1 MKSGHCML
9 NQHKSQIDKHAQQ
22 KCEICLVTKTPTH
35 YLLHCSKWDIQ
46 KAKVA
51 KNISHVLRK
60 NSLCPCNISTEESFG
75 KYNFN
80 TEESTTVRVEL
91 EKYFNSTKKIETED
105 SKPFDSQLYL
115 DISSFF
121 FLSWLVYNK
130 KIK

>member
-1 MKSGHCML
+1 ML
-9 NQHKSQIDKHAQQ
+9 NQHKSQIDKDTQQ
-22 KCEICLVTKTPTH
+22 KCEICLVKKT
-35 YLLHCSKWDIQ
+35 
-46 KAKVA
+46 AKLV
-51 KNISHVLRK
+51 KNISHVPRK
-60 NSLCPCNISTEESFG
+60 NSLCPFNISAEESLR

-121 FLSWLVYNK
+121 FLS
-130 KIK
+130 